1 MVLARELQKYSIA
14 KLSSASPGE
23 QQETRYLSEE
33 LLQERHGPAVVQV
46 PCFRG
51 MADVCCV
58 QHQG

>member
-1 MVLARELQKYSIA
+1 MVLARELLKYSIP